1 MAGCDTINPLALAD
15 LVVGGP
21 LLSLQNF
28 GKLPGTYWNIAWFGD
43 RRLPGKREENKM
55 RSGAIV

>member
-28 GKLPGTYWNIAWFGD
+28 GKLPGTYENILMEYCMVW
-43 RRLPGKREENKM
+43 RPPSSRKEIGK
-55 RSGAIV
+55 